1 MFCVY
6 VISFSFTKP
15 SCHFQPGSQLSKDAA
30 EDASNE
36 DSKSTEGITHDEYK
50 AIYSIW
56 HKKIGDSSIG
66 CLKSTEYMHT
76 RAALIVLSRIV
87 RVFPTQPKIGDK
99 ILKTLRP
106 LQSDENERPDIRATA
121 QGYSSQLMKAR
132 DDGMWKE
139 ENIAVTKARQEREKM
154 KADEKRKKLAQQH
167 EDMKKESEMIARQ
180 LGDNGGRDGWRPGP
194 PDRRD
199 IRPRGLDPRMHPR
212 VSVCDMSTCV
222 SSSSFV
228 YIFIS
233 HSYYHI
239 IGPTFEC
246 RSANVHTERRRS
258 SARLAPSW
266 RLTWQTRNGT

>member
-1 MFCVY
+1 M
-6 VISFSFTKP
+6 
-15 SCHFQPGSQLSKDAA
+15 

-36 DSKSTEGITHDEYK
+36 DSKPTEGITHDEYK

-87 RVFPTQPKIGDK
+87 SVFPTQPKTGDK

-106 LQSDENERPDIRATA
+106 LHSDENKRPDIRATA

-139 ENIAVTKARQEREKM
+139 ENIAVTKARQERENM
-154 KADEKRKKLAQQH
+154 KAEEKRKKLAQQH

-199 IRPRGLDPRMHPR
+199 IRPRGIDPRMQPR
-212 VSVCDMSTCV
+212 VSLQYDHRC
-222 SSSSFV
+222 
-228 YIFIS
+228 IRLFIS

-239 IGPTFEC
+239 IGPTSQC
-246 RSANVHTERRRS
+246 WSAIVHTQGRRS
-258 SARLAPSW
+258 STRLACPSW
-266 RLTWQTRNGT
+266 

>member
-1 MFCVY
+1 M
-6 VISFSFTKP
+6 ISFSFTKP
-15 SCHFQPGSQLSKDAA
+15 SCHFQPGSQLSKDTA

-139 ENIAVTKARQEREKM
+139 ENIAVTKARQEREKT
-154 KADEKRKKLAQQH
+154 KAEEKRKKLAQQH

-199 IRPRGLDPRMHPR
+199 IRPRGIDPRMHPR
-212 VSVCDMSTCV
+212 VSVRV
-222 SSSSFV
+222 HVFPVVNFFISSSHTR
-228 YIFIS
+228 IIIS
-233 HSYYHI
+233 
-239 IGPTFEC
+239 
-246 RSANVHTERRRS
+246 
-258 SARLAPSW
+258 
-266 RLTWQTRNGT
+266 